1 MRQYYAIQSD
11 NRFSA
16 NPLVTGEAGIRFY
29 AGILLC
35 TPSAQNIGTL
45 CVIDTK
51 PRDLSGVEID
61 MLRDL
66 AGLVVDELELRQI
79 ATTDSLTGLGT
90 RRCLKSDGAM
100 EIARA
105 RRYERS
111 LGCVALDI
119 DYFKSINDRYG
130 HAA

>member
-1 MRQYYAIQSD
+1 MTIFVMRQYYAIQSD

-29 AGILLC
+29 AGILHC

-66 AGLVVDELELRQI
+66 AGLVVDELELSQFM
-79 ATTDSLTGLGT
+79 SV
-90 RRCLKSDGAM
+90 S
-100 EIARA
+100 
-105 RRYERS
+105 RYPDAPAFM
-111 LGCVALDI
+111 ALC
-119 DYFKSINDRYG
+119 R
-130 HAA
+130 